1 MAFDK
6 PATPG
11 KPATKGTSTP
21 SGHFIAEQGKRYWS
35 GEGTS
40 KGKRSD
46 INWGTP
52 GDFDRCVAEV
62 TPHLGGK
69 AAGYCAN
76 LHRRA
81 TGAWP
86 GHAPGEG
93 GK

>member
-6 PATPG
+6 PGTPDA
-11 KPATKGTSTP
+11 PATRGTSTP
-21 SGHFIAEQGKRYWS
+21 SGHFVAEQGQRYWS

-46 INWGTP
+46 IDWGQP
-52 GDFDRCVAEV
+52 GDFARCVAET
-62 TPHLGGK
+62 TPHLGAK
-69 AAGYCAN
+69 AAGYCSN
-76 LHRRA
+76 EHVRA
-81 TGAWP
+81 TGFRP